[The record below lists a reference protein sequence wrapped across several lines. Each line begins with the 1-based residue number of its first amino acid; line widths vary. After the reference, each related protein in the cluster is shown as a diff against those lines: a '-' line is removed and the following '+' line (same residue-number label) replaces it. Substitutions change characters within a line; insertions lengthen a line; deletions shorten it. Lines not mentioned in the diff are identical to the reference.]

1 MVEAVRQGQSLRS
14 VAKAFGVS
22 LCALQHWV
30 ERAEGEA
37 LDSVHWNNNKPGPKQ
52 APRRCSEEFE
62 DKVLEVRHY
71 LREQD
76 ALGYYG
82 AAAVREHLLEL
93 GLGEVPSERT
103 INRILE
109 RRGAFDGTRRKRF
122 PPPPA
127 GWYLPDVAQGDAEVD
142 IWDRVEGLVIRA
154 GPQVEVLNVTS
165 VHGRL
170 VGSWPKEG
178 FTAALARKCLLE
190 HWQRWG
196 LPDYA
201 QFDNDTLFQGPHQH
215 ADAIGSVSRL
225 CLSLAIVPVFVPPA
239 EFGFQSAI
247 ENSNGDWQTHVWQRF
262 LHERLAGLVAQSD
275 LYTTRH
281 QARTAWRRET
291 APERRPSP
299 DNWLLDLQAHPSG
312 QMVFLRRSNDHGE
325 VSFLGHTF
333 SVDAHWTQ
341 RLVRC
346 QVHLDEGLIRL
357 FGLRRR
363 TPQVQPLLAELPYQ
377 LPRRRFRE

>member
-1 MVEAVRQGQSLRS
+1 MVAAVRQGQSLRS
-14 VAKAFGVS
+14 VARAFGVS

-30 ERAEGEA
+30 ERAEGKA

-52 APRRCSEEFE
+52 APRRCSQEFE

-103 INRILE
+103 INRVLE

-165 VHGRL
+165 LHGHL

-196 LPDYA
+196 LPGYA

-215 ADAIGSVSRL
+215 ADTIGSVSRL
-225 CLSLAIVPVFVPPA
+225 CLQLRVTPVFVPPG
-239 EFGFQSAI
+239 EFGFQAGI
-247 ENSNGDWQTHVWQRF
+247 ESYNGNWETRVWQRF
-262 LHERLAGLVAQSD
+262 QYHCLAGLVMQSD
-275 LYTTRH
+275 LHTSRH
-281 QARTAWRRET
+281 QARTAARREG
-291 APERRPSP
+291 APERRPFP
-299 DNWLLDLQAHPSG
+299 TDWQLDLQEHPSG
-312 QMVFLRRSNDHGE
+312 QMIFLRRSNDQGA
-325 VSFLGHTF
+325 VSLLGHTLP
-333 SVDAHWTQ
+333 VDANWTH

-346 QVHLDEGLIRL
+346 QVQLDEGLIR
-357 FGLRRR
+357 FHGLRRR
-363 TPQVQPLLAELPYQ
+363 TPKTQPLLAQLPYQ